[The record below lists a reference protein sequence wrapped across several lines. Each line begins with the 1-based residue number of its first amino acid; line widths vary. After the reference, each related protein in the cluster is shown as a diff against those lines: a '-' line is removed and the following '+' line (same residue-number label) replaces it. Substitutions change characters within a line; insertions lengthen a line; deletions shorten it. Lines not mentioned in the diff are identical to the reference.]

1 MQKDWQ
7 RRYDFVELDEATLHA
22 MLQPAFPG
30 KIVIATQLL
39 TSGLCNTNYK
49 VWLSGITGAFV
60 LRLYVRDRAACQ
72 KDYDLFNLVHDRVPV
87 PELLYADVAGERYET
102 AYAVMRWV
110 DGILLSDVIA
120 AGDTSHMAACAYAAG
135 TTLASIGTYT
145 FPQAGFF
152 GPDLSIAHPFDS
164 GTAPF
169 LAEIERSLFKG
180 RAGQR
185 LGTAL
190 TQRLWQFVRDNSGYL
205 AVEEEAAALV
215 HADFKGVNILVR
227 QMQASW
233 HVAAVLDWEFA
244 LASSPLIDIANMLRY
259 GRLLPAAYE
268 TQFIRG
274 YQDNGGTL
282 PTGWKRTSKLLDL
295 LSLCEF
301 LDAPQPNSAL
311 VEEVTGLIVGT
322 MDHWQEYTNK
332 SLHL

>member
-7 RRYDFVELDEATLHA
+7 RQHNFILLDEATLNA

-30 KIVIATQLL
+30 KSVLSIELL

-49 VWLSGITGAFV
+49 IRLSGIKDAFV

-72 KDYDLFNLVHDRVPV
+72 KDYDLFNLLHDRVPV
-87 PELLYADVAGERYET
+87 PELLYVDAAGERYEM

-110 DGILLSDVIA
+110 DGVLLSDIITT
-120 AGDTSHMAACAYAAG
+120 GDPAQMAACAYAVG
-135 TTLASIGTYT
+135 TALASIGTYT

-152 GPDLSIAHPFDS
+152 GPGLSIAQPFGT

-169 LAEIERSLFKG
+169 LAEIKRSLFEG

-190 TQRLWQFVRDNSGYL
+190 TQHLWRFVRDNSSYL
-205 AVEEEAAALV
+205 EAAEEVAALV
-215 HADFKGVNILVR
+215 HADFKGVNILIR
-227 QMQASW
+227 QEQADW

-259 GRLLPAAYE
+259 DRLLPAAYE

-274 YQDNGGTL
+274 YLDNGGTL
-282 PTGWKRTSKLLDL
+282 PVEWKRASKLLDL
-295 LSLCEF
+295 LSLCQF
-301 LDAPQPNSAL
+301 LNTPQANHAL
-311 VEEVTGLIVGT
+311 IDEVTGLIIGT
-322 MDHWQEYTNK
+322 MEH
-332 SLHL
+332 

>member
-7 RRYDFVELDEATLHA
+7 RRHNFILLDDTTLNA

-30 KIVIATQLL
+30 KSVTSIELL

-49 VWLSGITGAFV
+49 IRLSGIQDAFV

-72 KDYDLFNLVHDRVPV
+72 KDYDLFNLVYDHVPM
-87 PELLYADVAGERYET
+87 PELLYVDVAGERYKT
-102 AYAVMRWV
+102 SYAVMRWV
-110 DGILLSDVIA
+110 DGVLLSDIIT
-120 AGDTSHMAACAYAAG
+120 AGDPVQMAACAYAAG

-152 GPDLSIAHPFDS
+152 GPGLSIAQPFAS

-169 LAEIERSLFKG
+169 LAEIERSLFAD
-180 RAGQR
+180 RAGER

-190 TQRLWQFVRDNSGYL
+190 TERLWRFVLDNSNYL
-205 AVEEEAAALV
+205 EAAEGAAALV

-227 QMQASW
+227 QKQARW

-259 GRLLPAAYE
+259 DRLLPAAYE

-274 YQDNGGTL
+274 YLDNGGTL
-282 PTGWKRTSKLLDL
+282 PTEWKRVSKLLDL
-295 LSLCEF
+295 LSLCQF
-301 LDAPQPNSAL
+301 LDAPQPGKVL
-311 VEEVTGLIVGT
+311 IEEVVGLIMGT
-322 MDHWQEYTNK
+322 MEHWKEYAQQ
-332 SLHL
+332 